1 MPTENTKKY
10 LVSGK
15 KNYKL
20 KLETPQ
26 QMPTE
31 NLDSQKFIRV
41 HLMGFFFFF
50 WIKQEYRGIH
60 QGELKHLD

>member
-1 MPTENTKKY
+1 MSH
-10 LVSGK
+10 L
-15 KNYKL
+15 KNQL

-41 HLMGFFFFF
+41 HLMGFFFF

-60 QGELKHLD
+60 QGELKHPD